1 MEVLISSKKMAESV
15 EKQIGDQLKKCTL
28 EEEKREE
35 RDFSVED
42 NYMWNCL
49 NELDDDEDDID
60 KISHVTHK
68 FLMANAIKSA
78 NKTITECMMD
88 GKVLLTDEQREKKV
102 DWLIDICYTES
113 LKMLKK
119 KFSEE

>member
-1 MEVLISSKKMAESV
+1 MGESV

-68 FLMANAIKSA
+68 FLMANVIKSA
-78 NKTITECMMD
+78 NKIINECMMD

>member
-1 MEVLISSKKMAESV
+1 
-15 EKQIGDQLKKCTL
+15 
-28 EEEKREE
+28 
-35 RDFSVED
+35 
-42 NYMWNCL
+42 MWNCL
-49 NELDDDEDDID
+49 NELDDDEDDIE
-60 KISHVTHK
+60 ISHVTHK

-78 NKTITECMMD
+78 NKIINEWKMD

-119 KFSEE
+119 KIVRRMIFFIINLKYIVFKIFFLFYFFFFK